1 MQEEFKSILRK
12 ENVFNDII
20 GQAETKRQLK
30 SALLMGRNVIIVGP
44 PGVGKT
50 TIAKNIARILPDI
63 DANEDYPWSKDQK
76 RGLIKGEER
85 FVRVQG
91 SPDLTAEDLIGDIDP
106 IKAMKFG
113 PLSVEAFTPG
123 KIFKANKGILF
134 FDEVNRC
141 PEKLQNAM
149 LQVLQEKIATVGSY
163 DFDFP
168 ADFIFIGT
176 MNPEDSSTEKLSH
189 VFLDRFDIIYM
200 DYPETLLI
208 EKEIVLKS
216 GKKIEVEFPDSLL
229 NLMVYFVRL
238 IRQDKDVQKK
248 PSVRATIGLYERAQS
263 NAFLAG
269 RSVVEIKDIEEAV
282 NSVLSHRIEL
292 KPSVKYLQTP
302 LDFVKDEMKRFKD
315 DINSGKLKQ
324 IEKSQ
329 NLENMQG
336 DSP

>member
-1 MQEEFKSILRK
+1 MQDEFRNILKK
-12 ENVFNDII
+12 ENAFSDII
-20 GQAETKRQLK
+20 GQIEAKRQLK

-50 TIAKNIARILPDI
+50 TIAKNVAKLMPDI

-168 ADFIFIGT
+168 ADFVFIGT

-200 DYPETLLI
+200 DYPETLII
-208 EKEIVLKS
+208 EKQIVLKS
-216 GKKIEVEFPDSLL
+216 GKKIDIGFPDNLL
-229 NLMVYFVRL
+229 NLIVYFVRM

-269 RSVVEIKDIEEAV
+269 RTVVELKDIEEAV

-329 NLENMQG
+329 DLEKIQG